1 MNLRRTFAVSGMLG
15 AALAMPG
22 TASAA
27 PPSWA
32 PAASA
37 TIHPGV
43 ETTSSS
49 GGCTGNFIFFDG
61 AGNVY
66 LGVAAHCVDAN
77 GSTAQGRC
85 AKDGAQPLP
94 LGSPVMI
101 QGASKPGTLAY
112 SSALAMQQ
120 LGTSDASLCMFNDF
134 ALIKIDPADV
144 SKVNPSVPVWGG
156 PVGVGPAAPGS
167 QIYAY
172 VNSSLRLGV
181 SALEPMKGTVDSV
194 TSDGRGYGVHFG
206 SGPAISGDSGSGV
219 MNAQGQAMADLQ
231 FLIIN
236 GASTNL
242 VGDLGLELS
251 YLAAHAPIPGLQLAD
266 GTEPFN
272 PNAATVLPA

>member
-1 MNLRRTFAVSGMLG
+1 MNVRRTLAIAGMLG
-15 AALAMPG
+15 AVLAMPG
-22 TASAA
+22 AAGAA
-27 PPSWA
+27 PAWA
-32 PAASA
+32 PAATA

-49 GGCTGNFIFFDG
+49 GSCTGNFIFFGG
-61 AGNVY
+61 AGDVY

-94 LGSPVMI
+94 LGSAVTI
-101 QGASKPGTLAY
+101 EGASKPGTLAY
-112 SSALAMQQ
+112 SSALVMQQ
-120 LGTSDASLCMFNDF
+120 LGVTDPSLCMFNDF
-134 ALIKIDPADV
+134 ALIQIDPVDV
-144 SKVNPSVPVWGG
+144 GKVNPSVPVWGG

-172 VNSSLRLGV
+172 VNSSLRFGV
-181 SALEPMKGTVDSV
+181 SALDPKKGVVDSV
-194 TSDGRGYGVHFG
+194 TSDGRGYSVHFT

-231 FLIIN
+231 FLVFN

-242 VGDLGLELS
+242 AGDLGLELG
-251 YLAAHAPIPGLQLAD
+251 YQAAHAPIAGLQLAD

-272 PNAATVLPA
+272 PNAVTVVPN